1 MNEAPLW
8 NFDSAVPGAAWP
20 AIPASG
26 GAMALALLHQLE
38 RTQWLAP
45 EKLLELQLGQL
56 AGLLRHA
63 HATVPHYR
71 SAWAGA
77 YDPTAPLD
85 YRRFARLPLLAR
97 RDLQEQFDALR
108 SASPPAAH
116 GAPEERRT
124 SGSTGAP
131 VRFLTTPLAG
141 LYWNALTLRDHLWQ
155 GRDPGLTLAVI
166 RRETADADAA
176 NWGPATL
183 GLVRTGRSVGHSIF
197 GDTAA
202 HLDWLLE
209 QKPAYLYTYPSLVAG
224 LARLSLE
231 RGVRLEGLREV
242 RTLAES
248 LDPALRGLVREAWDV
263 PLTDLYSASET
274 GYLALQC
281 PEGEHYH
288 VQSEGV
294 LLEVLD
300 EDGRPCAP
308 GQVGRVVV
316 TPLHNFAMPLVRYD
330 IQDYAEAGGPCA
342 CGRGLPVLK
351 RILGRV
357 RNMLV
362 TADGKRY
369 WPVFGTRALMDA
381 APVLQHQFVQKTHTL
396 VQARLV
402 VAAPLTPEQE
412 QRFRAR
418 VLSQLPAGMRLQ
430 LSYVE
435 RIERSASGKFE
446 DFVSELSAAPR

>member
-1 MNEAPLW
+1 MTQAPW
-8 NFDSAVPGAAWP
+8 WKFDSAVPGAAWP
-20 AIPASG
+20 AIPAAG
-26 GAMALALLHQLE
+26 GAMVLSLLHQLE

-56 AGLLRHA
+56 AVLLRHA
-63 HATVPHYR
+63 HASVPHYA
-71 SAWAGA
+71 STWAGA
-77 YDPTAPLD
+77 YDAAAPLD
-85 YRRFARLPLLAR
+85 YERFARLPLLKR
-97 RDLQEQFDALR
+97 RDLQDHFADLR
-108 SASPPAAH
+108 SANPPAAH

-131 VRFLTTPLAG
+131 VRFLSTPLAA
-141 LYWNALTLRDHLWQ
+141 LYWNAVTLRDHLWH
-155 GRDPGLTLAVI
+155 GRDPGLKLAVI
-166 RRETADADAA
+166 RRETEDGESA

-183 GLVRTGRSVGHSIF
+183 GLMQTGRSVAHSIF
-197 GDTAA
+197 GDVDA

-209 QKPAYLYTYPSLVAG
+209 QRPAYLYTYPSLVAE
-224 LARLSLE
+224 LARLSMQ
-231 RGVRLEGLREV
+231 RGVRPAGLREV

-248 LDPALRGLVREAWDV
+248 LDPGLRALVREAWNV

-281 PEGEHYH
+281 PQGEHYH
-288 VQSEGV
+288 VQSEDV

-300 EDGRPCAP
+300 DHGRPCGP

-330 IQDYAEAGGPCA
+330 IQDYAEIGAPCA
-342 CGRGLPVLK
+342 CGRGLPVLR

-357 RNMLV
+357 RNTLV
-362 TADGKRY
+362 TADGKKY
-369 WPVFGTRALMDA
+369 WPVFGTRALMES
-381 APVLQHQFVQKTHTL
+381 APVLQHQFVQKTHEL
-396 VQARLV
+396 VEARLV
-402 VAAPLTPEQE
+402 VAAPLTPGQE
-412 QRFRAR
+412 ARFRER
-418 VLSQLPAGMRLQ
+418 VLSQLPSGMRVQ

-446 DFVSELSAAPR
+446 DFVCELSAAPR